1 MVLTEGHRLAHR
13 SGDENPCARPSRLP
27 MADPRS
33 WCRIRILGPGGL
45 ELGTSVLEG
54 PGDPDLAAVDRIA
67 RLALLARRDGGTLVL
82 AEVCPELAELLEL
95 AGLGVEV
102 ER

>member
-1 MVLTEGHRLAHR
+1 MPG
-13 SGDENPCARPSRLP
+13 PRP
-27 MADPRS
+27 
-33 WCRIRILGPGGL
+33 WCRLRILGPDGAVIGVR
-45 ELGTSVLEG
+45 VLEG
-54 PGDPDLAAVDRIA
+54 PGHPDLAALDRIA

-95 AGLGVEV
+95 TGLGVEV

>member
-1 MVLTEGHRLAHR
+1 MPG
-13 SGDENPCARPSRLP
+13 PRP
-27 MADPRS
+27 
-33 WCRIRILGPGGL
+33 WCRMRILDPDGL
-45 ELGTSVLEG
+45 EIGVRVLEG
-54 PGDPDLAAVDRIA
+54 RGDPDLAAVDRIA